1 MIAVGMLEELIE
13 DCDEDLLCYV
23 LDIMVDE
30 NDIVDFMYWDVI
42 LLMRYVLLFLISIT
56 NKMKDMMHQ
65 SFFNLLTIFPD
76 SALIQYFLI
85 SAFFTFYFP
94 SFTF

>member
-30 NDIVDFMYWDVI
+30 NDIVDFMY
-42 LLMRYVLLFLISIT
+42 
-56 NKMKDMMHQ
+56 
-65 SFFNLLTIFPD
+65 
-76 SALIQYFLI
+76 
-85 SAFFTFYFP
+85 
-94 SFTF
+94 